1 MEEKKNLQL
10 NLSNVIKNLGQ
21 MNYTINEDD
30 VLIQILKDK
39 KNFQD
44 FYSIYPSLIKN
55 LAKYVKIQMEL
66 KYKLKIFS
74 S

>member
-39 KNFQD
+39 KNFRI
-44 FYSIYPSLIKN
+44 F
-55 LAKYVKIQMEL
+55 IQF
-66 KYKLKIFS
+66 IHH
-74 S
+74 